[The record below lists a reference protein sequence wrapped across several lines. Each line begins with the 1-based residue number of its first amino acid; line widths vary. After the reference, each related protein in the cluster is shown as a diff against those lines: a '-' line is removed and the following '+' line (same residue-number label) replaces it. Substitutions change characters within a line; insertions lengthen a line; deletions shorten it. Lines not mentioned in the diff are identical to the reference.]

1 MKRVVLGCL
10 MIALGLSASAE
21 KRYKYRVSLKDK
33 VGTAY
38 SVNQPQTFLSERAI
52 ERRNRQQLPVD
63 ETDLPVS
70 RVYINELLET
80 GARLVTTSKW
90 NNTVVLE
97 VQDTLLM
104 DKVKEMPF
112 VTGVKKVWM
121 QPDSIPPRNNKRK
134 KEVTNEVQKT
144 PNHYGNAFFQASLHG
159 ADSLHAAG
167 FTGQDMHI
175 MRIKSSSSKK

>member
-1 MKRVVLGCL
+1 MINVRNYEFVCKNNKEMKRVVLGCL

-70 RVYINELLET
+70 RV
-80 GARLVTTSKW
+80 
-90 NNTVVLE
+90 
-97 VQDTLLM
+97 
-104 DKVKEMPF
+104 
-112 VTGVKKVWM
+112 
-121 QPDSIPPRNNKRK
+121 
-134 KEVTNEVQKT
+134 
-144 PNHYGNAFFQASLHG
+144 
-159 ADSLHAAG
+159 
-167 FTGQDMHI
+167 
-175 MRIKSSSSKK
+175 